1 MSNLAFIG
9 RLALMVG
16 LVAST
21 GAQAAY
27 SASTTVDTAAST
39 AINLGINS
47 FSSSDPPPLT
57 QTSSLSTPLV
67 TTQQANADQVNVIG
81 LLNLAGS
88 GSATATVSPGSIQL
102 STSAGGATNISPG
115 LGNLYVYVQA
125 RANVTATGSFADAVV
140 WTVAGLAAGTPIYV
154 DYRVSFAG
162 VPNATAIGP
171 GSDPSGSLIGQG
183 LGNLSYQWVTVVGPG
198 GLSMS
203 GGRSL
208 SVTSDGAVS
217 QNMQFGT
224 FTATGY
230 VTLGQPE
237 RLQMWA
243 SVDGGGMGYAQ
254 CLYCASSIIGQGGSS
269 FQPGL
274 TWGGIAAARLFDGT
288 PIDLALLSSTSD
300 SGMNYATAVPEPS
313 SGLLLTLGLTAWLI
327 SRRRAFM
334 SPRSGASST
343 EMR

>member
-1 MSNLAFIG
+1 MSNPTFTG
-9 RLALMVG
+9 RLALMVV

-27 SASTTVDTAAST
+27 TASATVDTAAST
-39 AINLGINS
+39 AINLSIGS
-47 FSSSDPPPLT
+47 WSSSDPPSLT
-57 QTSSLSTPLV
+57 QSSSLSAPLV
-67 TTQQANADQVNVIG
+67 IMQQAYTDQVNVIG

-102 STSAGGATNISPG
+102 STSASGATNISPG
-115 LGNLYVYVQA
+115 PGNLYVYVQA

-140 WTVAGLAAGTPIYV
+140 WKVAGLAAGTPIYV
-154 DYRVSFAG
+154 DYSVSFAG

-171 GSDPSGSLIGQG
+171 GSDPSGYLIGQG
-183 LGNLSYQWVTVVGPG
+183 LGNLSYQWITVVGPG
-198 GLSMS
+198 GLLMS
-203 GGRSL
+203 GQRSL

-217 QNMQFGT
+217 RNLQFGT

-254 CLYCASSIIGQGGSS
+254 CIYCSSSIIGQGGSS
-269 FQPGL
+269 FQSGL

-288 PIDLALLSSTSD
+288 AIDLALLSSTSD
-300 SGMNYATAVPEPS
+300 SGLNYATAVPEPA
-313 SGLLLTLGLTAWLI
+313 SGLLLMLGLTAWLVL
-327 SRRRAFM
+327 RRRAFM
-334 SPRSGASST
+334 NPRSGASKH
-343 EMR
+343 